1 VASLPRLLETH
12 WDGLVIGPPTYDPTG
27 GLPNMV
33 VYPLFPSELGPEP
46 PDVISLSQGLRRG
59 VSLRDTGMVS
69 QVHVENPLPT
79 SVLVDESEML
89 LGPTQR
95 RAVQFSC
102 LVPPHRRASLPVNC
116 VEAGQPTVYQA
127 PFTDSEACPWY
138 LRSFKMEQLARHG
151 ETHQHRIW
159 ERIDAYLKG
168 AGASSSSR
176 DVGAVFREYSGD
188 LESLARVFPPQS
200 GQVGAICAVGQELF
214 LEVYG
219 APELLEDQYDRL
231 LRSALVEAIAH
242 PGREVVP
249 SALVHELPSR
259 LIEASLHS
267 KVVQSRSLQDSG
279 RTQVFTDGGLS
290 GSVLT
295 DGGQVLHLTAHDQV
309 EELERERSLWFD
321 QNRAFLEKLA
331 RQYSRRRRLYRAFK
345 NGLSPESPPAGAVD
359 ENTWS
364 QGDDDEGAGAPA
376 PRPLPLHQG
385 VHEFFVR
392 LFRQS

>member
-1 VASLPRLLETH
+1 
-12 WDGLVIGPPTYDPTG
+12 
-27 GLPNMV
+27 MV
-33 VYPLFPSELGPEP
+33 VYPLFPSELGPDP

-59 VSLRDTGMVS
+59 VRLRDTGLVS

-79 SVLVDESEML
+79 SVLVGESEML

-95 RAVQFSC
+95 RATQFSC
-102 LVPPHRRASLPVNC
+102 LVPPHRRASLAVNC

-127 PFTDSEACPWY
+127 PFTDSEACPWF

-159 ERIDAYLKG
+159 ERIDEYLKG
-168 AGASSSSR
+168 AGTTSSSR
-176 DVGAVFREYSGD
+176 DVGVVFSTFKGD
-188 LESLARVFPPQS
+188 LDSLAKRFPPQPS
-200 GQVGAICAVGQELF
+200 QVGAICAVGHDLF
-214 LEVYG
+214 LEVYD

-249 SALVHELPSR
+249 SARVHELPTQ

-267 KVVQSRSLQDSG
+267 KVMQSRSLRDSG
-279 RTQVFTDGGLS
+279 RAQVFATGGLS
-290 GSVLT
+290 GSALT
-295 DGGQVLHLTAHDQV
+295 DGAQLLHLAAHQRCWGMGRPFSEQV
-309 EELERERSLWFD
+309 DELERARSLWYD
-321 QNRAFLEKLA
+321 DNGAMLTQLE
-331 RQYSRRRRLYRAFK
+331 RQYAQRRRRYQTFK
-345 NGLSPESPPAGAVD
+345 SSLSPESLPSPAAA
-359 ENTWS
+359 EEQWT
-364 QGDDDEGAGAPA
+364 QGDGDGGAAPPA